1 MWSWILAVVGSCGL
15 FFVGKKNIW
24 GFVVL
29 FITELLW
36 FIYSFSTHQYGFV
49 FCGVLYSGMY
59 IKAFIH
65 WKKDRE

>member
-1 MWSWILAVVGSCGL
+1 
-15 FFVGKKNIW
+15 
-24 GFVVL
+24 L

-49 FCGVLYSGMY
+49 FGGVLYSGMY